1 MSARRLSGLE
11 QQIVEALWE
20 LGPTS
25 VREIQEHFPEA
36 SRPAYATVQTLV
48 YRLEAKQAVRRVKK
62 IGNALIFEALHTRAS
77 TQRRLID
84 EVLGLSGGRAMPAM
98 THLIEAGSL
107 TLDDV
112 REAERLLHELEEKK
126 KATRS

>member
-1 MSARRLSGLE
+1 VTQRKLSGLE
-11 QQIVEALWE
+11 QQIIEVLWE

-48 YRLEAKQAVRRVKK
+48 YRLEAKHAVRRVKK
-62 IGNALIFEALHTRAS
+62 IGNALIFEALVTRAS
-77 TQRRLID
+77 TQRRLLD
-84 EVLGLSGGRAMPAM
+84 EVLGLSGGRALPAM
-98 THLIEAGSL
+98 THLIEGGKL

-112 REAERLLHELEEKK
+112 HEAERLLQELKN
-126 KATRS
+126 KAKRP